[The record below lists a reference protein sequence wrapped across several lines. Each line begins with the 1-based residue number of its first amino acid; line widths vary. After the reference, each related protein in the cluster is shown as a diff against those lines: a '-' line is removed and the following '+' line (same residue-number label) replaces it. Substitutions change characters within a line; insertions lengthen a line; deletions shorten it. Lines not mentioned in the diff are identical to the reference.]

1 MKEVMGGSHRI
12 TNSMADNI
20 EKKGHKIKDI
30 CKFNY
35 RVTKIDNKK
44 DIIKVYAKKE
54 GQNSEMVFLGK
65 KVINA
70 MGIIANQKV

>member
-35 RVTKIDNKK
+35 RVTKIDN
-44 DIIKVYAKKE
+44 
-54 GQNSEMVFLGK
+54 
-65 KVINA
+65 
-70 MGIIANQKV
+70 